1 MTLHDHPVLALCRE
15 LVRRPSVTPDD
26 AGCQRLLAARLEA
39 VGFHCR
45 HLRFGEVDNLWAV
58 RGDAGPLVVFAGHT
72 DVVPTGPEAAWA
84 SPPFEPTVRDGYLY
98 GRGSADMKA
107 SLAAMVVAVER
118 LLASQPQPA
127 GRIALLITS
136 DEEGPAVDGTR
147 AVVARLAA
155 EGVRPDFCIVGEP
168 SSTAIL
174 GDTVRIG
181 RRGSLNGQLTVLG
194 VQGHVAYP
202 ELADNPIHRLAPALA
217 ELAATRWDDGNDQF
231 PPTTW
236 QASNIAAGTGAGNVI
251 PGELTLTFNFR
262 FSTEQSQASLQR
274 RTEELLD
281 RHGLR
286 YRLDWSLSGEPFVTT
301 EGPLIEAT
309 RASIREVTGLTPEL
323 STAGGTSDG
332 RFIAPTGSQVVEI
345 GPCNATIH
353 QVDERVALDELEPLA
368 RIYQGVLERLL
379 RQGSG
384 A

>member
-39 VGFHCR
+39 AGFHCR

-72 DVVPTGPEAAWA
+72 DVVPTGPEAAWT

-286 YRLDWSLSGEPFVTT
+286 YRLDWSLSGEPFVTS
-301 EGPLIEAT
+301 EGPLIEAV

-345 GPCNATIH
+345 GPCSATIH
-353 QVDERVALDELEPLA
+353 QVDERVALDALEPLA

-379 RQGSG
+379 RQGPG